1 MYQYPHHIGDFNT
14 KTRHLS
20 RLERSIFRDMLDMYF
35 DTELPLDGSDINLLA
50 RRLLCRS
57 PEEVDALQFVLA
69 EFFEQQAD
77 GVYVNHECEA
87 VIAQYRVQAAGRD
100 EVKKNESTRQERS
113 RARRA
118 AIFSA
123 LREVGVAPS
132 AMAKMA
138 ELLEL
143 CSKHGVT
150 VTDDGAHVTQPA
162 LQPPVAPN
170 NGNVT
175 DVVTPPPVTCHA
187 PVTPVPVPCH
197 AHVTG
202 NLNQNLNHIDTPQPP
217 NGGASGG
224 LAIAT
229 ALGANFPD
237 LRRTRLA
244 EVAELV
250 AELVTSGQVTGEQL
264 LAAGE
269 RQRDLLNEDGGK
281 HSPSMLRWLRE
292 QRWLDLAAEPK
303 AAAAPVDWTASRGGV
318 EAMAAKL
325 GLPVYQDWADARR
338 AGEPP
343 RLFTGYEAMVRAAV
357 ADQGAG
363 VSA

>member
-57 PEEVDALQFVLA
+57 PEEVDAMQFVLA
-69 EFFEQQAD
+69 EFFEQQAG
-77 GVYVNHECEA
+77 GVYVNHDCEA
-87 VIAQYRVQAAGRD
+87 VIAQYRAQAAGRD
-100 EVKKNESTRQERS
+100 TVKKNESTRQERS

-123 LREVGVAPS
+123 LREVGVAAS

-143 CSKHGVT
+143 CRKHGVT
-150 VTDDGAHVTQPA
+150 VTDEGAHVT
-162 LQPPVAPN
+162 PPSAPPSVAPD
-170 NGNVT
+170 NGDVT
-175 DVVTPPPVTCHA
+175 DVVTPPPVTCHG
-187 PVTPVPVPCH
+187 PVT
-197 AHVTG
+197 G
-202 NLNQNLNHIDTPQPP
+202 NQNLNLNQGNTPLPP

-250 AELVTSGQVTGEQL
+250 AELVTSGQVTGEEL

-292 QRWLDLAAEPK
+292 QRWLDLAAEQK
-303 AAAAPVDWTASRGGV
+303 TAAAPVDWAASRGGV

-338 AGEPP
+338 PSEPP
-343 RLFTGYEAMVRAAV
+343 RVFAGYEGMVRSALARSQEVV
-357 ADQGAG
+357 A
-363 VSA
+363 

>member
-57 PEEVDALQFVLA
+57 PEEVDAMQFVLA
-69 EFFEQQAD
+69 EFFEKQAGD
-77 GVYVNHECEA
+77 MYANHECDA
-87 VIAQYRVQAAGRD
+87 VIAQYRAQAENR
-100 EVKKNESTRQERS
+100 ETVKSNESARQERS
-113 RARRA
+113 RARRS

-123 LREVGVAPS
+123 LRQLGVAPKGTT
-132 AMAKMA
+132 KMD
-138 ELLEL
+138 ELLAL
-143 CSKHGVT
+143 CRQHGVT
-150 VTDDGAHVTQPA
+150 VTDDGAYVTQPA
-162 LQPPVAPN
+162 PQPPVPTD
-170 NGNVT
+170 NGDVT
-175 DVVTPPPVTCHA
+175 DVVTQPPVTCHA
-187 PVTPVPVPCH
+187 PVT
-197 AHVTG
+197 G
-202 NLNQNLNHIDTPQPP
+202 NQNLNLNQGNTPQPP

-250 AELVTSGQVTGEQL
+250 AGLVTSGQVTGEEL

-303 AAAAPVDWTASRGGV
+303 PAAAPVDWAASRGGV

-338 AGEPP
+338 ASEPP
-343 RLFTGYEAMVRAAV
+343 RVFPGYEAMVRAALAQSQEVV
-357 ADQGAG
+357 A
-363 VSA
+363 

>member
-1 MYQYPHHIGDFNT
+1 MYQYSHHIGDFNT

-57 PEEVDALQFVLA
+57 PEEVDAMQFVLA
-69 EFFEQQAD
+69 EFFEKQAG
-77 GVYVNHECEA
+77 GVYVNHDCEA
-87 VIAQYRVQAAGRD
+87 VIAQYRAQAESR
-100 EVKKNESTRQERS
+100 ETVKSNESSRQERS
-113 RARRA
+113 RARRS
-118 AIFSA
+118 AIFSV
-123 LREVGVAPS
+123 LRQLGVAPKGTT
-132 AMAKMA
+132 KMD
-138 ELLEL
+138 ELLAL
-143 CSKHGVT
+143 CRQHGVT
-150 VTDDGAHVTQPA
+150 VTDDGAYVTPPA
-162 LQPPVAPN
+162 PQPPVDSD

-175 DVVTPPPVTCHA
+175 DAVTPPPVTCHA
-187 PVTPVPVPCH
+187 T
-197 AHVTG
+197 VTG
-202 NLNQNLNHIDTPQPP
+202 NQNLNLNQGNTPQPP

-250 AELVTSGQVTGEQL
+250 AELVTSGQVTGEEL

-281 HSPSMLRWLRE
+281 HTPSMLRWLRE
-292 QRWLDLAAEPK
+292 QRWKDLAAEPK
-303 AAAAPVDWTASRGGV
+303 AAAAPVDWAASRGGV

-325 GLPVYQDWADARR
+325 GLPVYQDWADARSPS
-338 AGEPP
+338 EPP
-343 RLFTGYEAMVRAAV
+343 RVFSGYEAMVRSALVQSQEAV
-357 ADQGAG
+357 A
-363 VSA
+363 

>member
-57 PEEVDALQFVLA
+57 AEEVDAMQFVLA
-69 EFFEQQAD
+69 EFFEQQT
-77 GVYVNHECEA
+77 GGMYVNHDCEA
-87 VIAQYRVQAAGRD
+87 AIALYRAQAAGRD
-100 EVKKNESTRQERS
+100 TVKKNENTRQERS

-123 LREVGVAPS
+123 LREVGVAAS

-138 ELLEL
+138 ELLAL
-143 CSKHGVT
+143 CRQHGVT
-150 VTDDGAHVTQPA
+150 VTDDGAHVTPPAPQPTV
-162 LQPPVAPN
+162 QTD

-187 PVTPVPVPCH
+187 PVT
-197 AHVTG
+197 G
-202 NLNQNLNHIDTPQPP
+202 NQNLNLNQGNTPQPP

-250 AELVTSGQVTGEQL
+250 AELVTSGQVTGEVL

-269 RQRDLLNEDGGK
+269 RQRELLNEDGGK

-292 QRWLDLAAEPK
+292 QRWLDLAAEQET
-303 AAAAPVDWTASRGGV
+303 AAAPANWAESRGGV

-338 AGEPP
+338 PDEPP
-343 RLFTGYEAMVRAAV
+343 RVFLGYEAMVRSALTRS
-357 ADQGAG
+357 QE
-363 VSA
+363 VSV

>member
-35 DTELPLDGSDINLLA
+35 DTELPLDGSDINLLS

-57 PEEVDALQFVLA
+57 TEEVDAMQFVLA
-69 EFFEQQAD
+69 EFFEKQA
-77 GVYVNHECEA
+77 GGMFVNHECEA
-87 VIAQYRVQAAGRD
+87 VIAQYRAQAEGR
-100 EVKKNESTRQERS
+100 ETVKSNENARQERS
-113 RARRA
+113 RARRS

-123 LREVGVAPS
+123 LRQLGVAPKGT
-132 AMAKMA
+132 AKMD
-138 ELLEL
+138 ELLAL
-143 CSKHGVT
+143 CRQHGVT
-150 VTDDGAHVTQPA
+150 VTDDGAHVTPPA
-162 LQPPVAPN
+162 PQPPVQAD

-175 DVVTPPPVTCHA
+175 VVVTPPPVTCHA
-187 PVTPVPVPCH
+187 PVT
-197 AHVTG
+197 G
-202 NLNQNLNHIDTPQPP
+202 NQNLNLNQGNTPQPP
-217 NGGASGG
+217 SGGASGG

-250 AELVTSGQVTGEQL
+250 AELVSSGQVTGEEL

-292 QRWLDLAAEPK
+292 QRWLDLAAETK
-303 AAAAPVDWTASRGGV
+303 TAAAPVDWAASRGGV
-318 EAMAAKL
+318 ESMAAKL

-357 ADQGAG
+357 ADQGEG

>member
-1 MYQYPHHIGDFNT
+1 MYQYSHHIGDFNT

-57 PEEVDALQFVLA
+57 PEEVDAMQFVLA
-69 EFFEQQAD
+69 EFFEQQA
-77 GVYVNHECEA
+77 GGMYVNHDCEA
-87 VIAQYRVQAAGRD
+87 AIAMYRAQAAGRD
-100 EVKKNESTRQERS
+100 TVKKNENTRQERS

-123 LREVGVAPS
+123 LREVGVAAS

-143 CSKHGVT
+143 CRKHGVT
-150 VTDDGAHVTQPA
+150 VTDDGAHVTPPAPQPSA
-162 LQPPVAPN
+162 QPD

-175 DVVTPPPVTCHA
+175 DVVTPAPVTCHA
-187 PVTPVPVPCH
+187 PVT
-197 AHVTG
+197 G
-202 NLNQNLNHIDTPQPP
+202 NQNLNLNQGNTPQPP

-250 AELVTSGQVTGEQL
+250 AELVTSGQVTGEEL

-281 HSPSMLRWLRE
+281 HTPSMLRWLRE
-292 QRWLDLAAEPK
+292 KRWKDLAGEQE
-303 AAAAPVDWTASRGGV
+303 AAAVPVDWAASRGGV

-338 AGEPP
+338 PDEPP
-343 RLFTGYEAMVRAAV
+343 RVFLGYEAMVRSALTRSQEVV
-357 ADQGAG
+357 A
-363 VSA
+363 

>member
-57 PEEVDALQFVLA
+57 PEEVDAMQFVLA
-69 EFFEQQAD
+69 EFFEQQA
-77 GVYVNHECEA
+77 GGMYVNHDCEA
-87 VIAQYRVQAAGRD
+87 AIALYRAQAAGRD
-100 EVKKNESTRQERS
+100 TVKKNENTRQERS

-123 LREVGVAPS
+123 LREVGVAAS

-143 CSKHGVT
+143 CRKHGVT
-150 VTDDGAHVTQPA
+150 VTDDGAHVTRPS
-162 LQPPVAPN
+162 PSPSVAPD

-175 DVVTPPPVTCHA
+175 DVVTPAPVTCHA
-187 PVTPVPVPCH
+187 PVT
-197 AHVTG
+197 G
-202 NLNQNLNHIDTPQPP
+202 NQNLNLNQGNTPQPP

-229 ALGANFPD
+229 ALGANFSD

-250 AELVTSGQVTGEQL
+250 AELVTSGQVTGEEL

-292 QRWLDLAAEPK
+292 QRWKDLAAEPK
-303 AAAAPVDWTASRGGV
+303 AAAAPVDWAASRRGV

-338 AGEPP
+338 PDEPP
-343 RLFTGYEAMVRAAV
+343 RVFLGYEAMVR
-357 ADQGAG
+357 
-363 VSA
+363 SALTQSQEASV

>member
-20 RLERSIFRDMLDMYF
+20 RLERSIFRDMQDMYF

-57 PEEVDALQFVLA
+57 TEEVDAMQFVLA
-69 EFFEQQAD
+69 EFFEQQT
-77 GVYVNHECEA
+77 GGMYVNHEWEA
-87 VIAQYRVQAAGRD
+87 VIAQYRTQAAGRD
-100 EVKKNESTRQERS
+100 AVKKNENTRQERS

-123 LREVGVAPS
+123 LKKVGIVPDG
-132 AMAKMA
+132 MAKMP

-143 CSKHGVT
+143 CRRHGVT
-150 VTDDGAHVTQPA
+150 VPEDGAHVTPSPA
-162 LQPPVAPN
+162 PAAESD
-170 NGNVT
+170 NGAVT
-175 DVVTPPPVTCHA
+175 DGVTPSPVTCHG
-187 PVTPVPVPCH
+187 PVTPSHATCH
-197 AHVTG
+197 AHVAG
-202 NLNQNLNHIDTPQPP
+202 NLNHNLNHINTPQPP

-250 AELVTSGQVTGEQL
+250 AELVTSDEVTGEEL

-292 QRWLDLAAEPK
+292 KRWLDLAAEPK
-303 AAAAPVDWTASRGGV
+303 AAAAPVDWAASRGGV

-325 GLPVYQDWADARR
+325 GLPVYQDWADARQPN
-338 AGEPP
+338 EPP
-343 RLFTGYEAMVRAAV
+343 RVFPGYEALVRSALARSQEVV
-357 ADQGAG
+357 A
-363 VSA
+363 

>member
-57 PEEVDALQFVLA
+57 PEEVDAMQFVLA
-69 EFFEQQAD
+69 EFFEQQ
-77 GVYVNHECEA
+77 GGMYVNHECDA
-87 VIAQYRVQAAGRD
+87 VIAQYRAQAAGRD
-100 EVKKNESTRQERS
+100 TVKKNENTRQERS

-123 LREVGVAPS
+123 LREVGVAAS

-143 CSKHGVT
+143 CRKHGVT
-150 VTDDGAHVTQPA
+150 VTDDGAHVTPPA
-162 LQPPVAPN
+162 LQPSAQPD

-175 DVVTPPPVTCHA
+175 DVVTPAPVTCHA
-187 PVTPVPVPCH
+187 PVT
-197 AHVTG
+197 G
-202 NLNQNLNHIDTPQPP
+202 NQNLNLNQGNTPQPP

-250 AELVTSGQVTGEQL
+250 AELVTSGQVTGEAL

-281 HSPSMLRWLRE
+281 HTPSMLRWLRE
-292 QRWLDLAAEPK
+292 QRWKDLAAEPK
-303 AAAAPVDWTASRGGV
+303 AAAAPVDWAASRGGV

-325 GLPVYQDWADARR
+325 GLPVYQDWADARHPS
-338 AGEPP
+338 EPP
-343 RLFTGYEAMVRAAV
+343 RVFAGYEGMVRSALARSQEVV
-357 ADQGAG
+357 A
-363 VSA
+363 

>member
-35 DTELPLDGSDINLLA
+35 DTELPLDGSDIKLLS

-57 PEEVDALQFVLA
+57 AEEVDALQFVLA
-69 EFFEQQAD
+69 EFFEQQD
-77 GVYVNHECEA
+77 GGMYVNHDCET
-87 VIAQYRVQAAGRD
+87 VIAQYRAQAAGRD
-100 EVKKNESTRQERS
+100 AVKSNENARQERS

-123 LREVGVAPS
+123 LREVGVAPA
-132 AMAKMA
+132 AMTKMP

-143 CSKHGVT
+143 CRKHGVT
-150 VTDDGAHVTQPA
+150 VTDDGAYVRSATPA
-162 LQPPVAPN
+162 PAAAPED
-170 NGNVT
+170 GLVT
-175 DVVTPPPVTCHA
+175 DVVTHSPVTCHA
-187 PVTPVPVPCH
+187 PVT
-197 AHVTG
+197 G
-202 NLNQNLNHIDTPQPP
+202 NQNLNQNLNTPQPP
-217 NGGASGG
+217 KGGASGG

-229 ALGANFPD
+229 ALGASFPD

-250 AELVTSGQVTGEQL
+250 ADLVASGQVTGEVL

-269 RQRDLLNEDGGK
+269 RQRDMLNEDGGK

-292 QRWLDLAAEPK
+292 QRWLDSAVQQKP
-303 AAAAPVDWTASRGGV
+303 AAAPVDWSATRGGV
-318 EAMAAKL
+318 EAMAAQL
-325 GLPVYQDWADARR
+325 GLPNYQDWADARS
-338 AGEPP
+338 ANEPP
-343 RLFTGYEAMVRAAV
+343 RQFNGYEAKVRAELARSKGV
-357 ADQGAG
+357 AA
-363 VSA
+363 

>member
-57 PEEVDALQFVLA
+57 PEEVDAMQFVLA
-69 EFFEQQAD
+69 EFFEQQ
-77 GVYVNHECEA
+77 GGMYVNHDCEA
-87 VIAQYRVQAAGRD
+87 AIALYRSQAAGRD
-100 EVKKNESTRQERS
+100 TVKKNENTRQERS

-123 LREVGVAPS
+123 LREVGVAAS

-143 CSKHGVT
+143 CRKHGVT
-150 VTDDGAHVTQPA
+150 VTDDGAHVTPPA
-162 LQPPVAPN
+162 PQPPVGPD
-170 NGNVT
+170 NGSVT
-175 DVVTPPPVTCHA
+175 GVVTPAPVTCHA
-187 PVTPVPVPCH
+187 PVT
-197 AHVTG
+197 G
-202 NLNQNLNHIDTPQPP
+202 NQNLNLNQGNTPQPP

-244 EVAELV
+244 DVAELV
-250 AELVTSGQVTGEQL
+250 AELVSSGQATGEEL

-269 RQRDLLNEDGGK
+269 RQRDLLNTDGGK
-281 HSPSMLRWLRE
+281 HTPSMLRWLRE
-292 QRWLDLAAEPK
+292 KRWQDLAGEQET
-303 AAAAPVDWTASRGGV
+303 AAAPANWAESRGGV

-338 AGEPP
+338 PDEPP
-343 RLFTGYEAMVRAAV
+343 RVFLGYEAMVR
-357 ADQGAG
+357 
-363 VSA
+363 SALTQSQEASV